1 MPVNANIS
9 RIKSGVWD
17 SGAEGSTDAGPAAG
31 SVLTG
36 SYVWQQPQPEREE
49 QNPAQQS
56 IEDLTDTIAAVIA
69 QSAHDEMGSAAV
81 SNLNRQ
87 IADAADASPA
97 VRLELQ
103 RAGWNLADFADADL
117 DKLKELRSSLREVVA
132 PPAKTGRGTG
142 FTSWF
147 CEALHTWNADPSTD
161 PTTDPPGED
170 RISSD
175 ESDIRDWRLERYSTV
190 RSRALETAQ
199 IEKTRPSSKLKLNDT
214 IFHAPTKEVADLVV
228 FHPTEPVIILAN
240 KTSGNVFVWN
250 TVELKETCSWNNRNR
265 RESVISSMKLINEHN
280 VPLLAVGSSDG
291 FVKIWAD
298 FAGSEPRPRLVT
310 GWRAVSKLKETQ
322 GLRAGLVLDWNQS
335 LGRMY
340 ASGDVEY
347 IQIWDAATESRFQ
360 KIPTRISS
368 CVTSM
373 CVNTGDSGLLS
384 VGFGNG
390 NVCLFD
396 PRVSPDQ
403 ALVQKYEQHKSW
415 IVNVNLQRVS
425 QNHVISGSR
434 GGDILWWDPRF
445 PGQAVRNL
453 IAFKLKKGDSMTS
466 MAVHDYASVLATAT
480 PQQFI
485 KIFNLDGEL
494 LNHQKYYTNFLGEP
508 IGANSCLGFHPFLP
522 RLATGS
528 HEQIVSIYAPGR

>member
-1 MPVNANIS
+1 MCSLCLVGTRPKAVPVNANIS
-9 RIKSGVWD
+9 RVKSGAWD
-17 SGAEGSTDAGPAAG
+17 SNSGALSPGGDPGLAAG

-49 QNPAQQS
+49 HNPAQQS

-69 QSAHDEMGSAAV
+69 QSAYDEGSAAV

-87 IADAADASPA
+87 IAETADASPA

-103 RAGWNLADFADADL
+103 RAGWNSAEFADADL
-117 DKLKELRSSLREVVA
+117 DKLKELRASLREVVA

-147 CEALHTWNADPSTD
+147 CEALHTWNT
-161 PTTDPPGED
+161 PGED

-175 ESDIRDWRLERYSTV
+175 ESDVRDWRLERYSTV
-190 RSRALETAQ
+190 RSMALETAQ
-199 IEKTRPSSKLKLNDT
+199 IDKAHPSSKLKLNDT
-214 IFHAPTKEVADLVV
+214 IFHTPTKEVADLVV
-228 FHPTEPVIILAN
+228 FHPTEPVLILAN
-240 KTSGNVFVWN
+240 KTSGNLFIWN
-250 TVELKETCSWNNRNR
+250 TEGLKETCSWNNRNR

-291 FVKIWAD
+291 FVKIWTD

-368 CVTSM
+368 CVTST
-373 CVNTGDSGLLS
+373 VTSASFLDQVSLLFVELWS
-384 VGFGNG
+384 KNDWLARAF
-390 NVCLFD
+390 
-396 PRVSPDQ
+396 S
-403 ALVQKYEQHKSW
+403 S
-415 IVNVNLQRVS
+415 
-425 QNHVISGSR
+425 SR
-434 GGDILWWDPRF
+434 PPLTRRAICPLCKCP
-445 PGQAVRNL
+445 
-453 IAFKLKKGDSMTS
+453 
-466 MAVHDYASVLATAT
+466 
-480 PQQFI
+480 
-485 KIFNLDGEL
+485 
-494 LNHQKYYTNFLGEP
+494 
-508 IGANSCLGFHPFLP
+508 C
-522 RLATGS
+522 
-528 HEQIVSIYAPGR
+528 